1 MNELRIA
8 TRGSPLAMWQAEHV
22 RSLLRGLGIG
32 GPISLL
38 VLKTQGDLILDR
50 PLSAVG
56 GKGLFTKEIEAAL
69 LDGRADL
76 AVHSAKDL
84 PWDLPAGLTLAA
96 IPPRADVRDALIVRP
111 GLTARMPEQRGPL
124 LGLPRAV
131 RVGTSSLRRASQLR
145 HLRPDLQIVP
155 LRGNVDT
162 RLRRVQSGELDAAVL
177 ASAGLSRLGLAEH
190 ISEYL
195 DPREILP
202 ACGQGALGIE
212 CRSDDQSLLS
222 ALHRLA
228 DAEATAA
235 VQAERAFSRRLG
247 GSCHTPIGALATC
260 AINDSLLTIRGM
272 VGSLDGTRI
281 LRAERTGP
289 LDRPVELGIQ
299 LADALLAQ
307 GALALLGEALG
318 EAREPAGL
326 GAA

>member
-1 MNELRIA
+1 MNDLRIA
-8 TRGSPLAMWQAEHV
+8 TRGSPLALWQAEHV

-32 GPISLL
+32 GSISLL

-111 GLTARMPEQRGPL
+111 GLSVRGRESHGPL
-124 LGLPRAV
+124 SGLPHAV
-131 RVGTSSLRRASQLR
+131 RVGTSSLRRACQLR

-162 RLRRVQSGELDAAVL
+162 RLRRVQVGELDAAVL

-190 ISEYL
+190 IAESL
-195 DPREILP
+195 DPLEMLP

-212 CRSDDQSLLS
+212 CRSDDKSLLL

-228 DAEATAA
+228 DAGATAA

-260 AINDSLLTIRGM
+260 ATDDSLLTIRGM

-289 LDRPVELGIQ
+289 VSHPIELGAA
-299 LADALLAQ
+299 LGNELLAQ
-307 GALALLGEALG
+307 GALALLGEVAS
-318 EAREPAGL
+318 EVREPARL

>member
-8 TRGSPLAMWQAEHV
+8 TRGSPLALWQAEHV

-32 GPISLL
+32 GSISLL

-111 GLTARMPEQRGPL
+111 GLSAKGPEPRGPL
-124 LGLPRAV
+124 SRLPLAV
-131 RVGTSSLRRASQLR
+131 RVGTSSLRRACQLR

-190 ISEYL
+190 ITEYL
-195 DPREILP
+195 DPLEMVP

-212 CRSDDQSLLS
+212 CRSDDNALLS
-222 ALHRLA
+222 ELRRLA
-228 DAEATAA
+228 DAGATAA

-260 AINDSLLTIRGM
+260 AINEPRLTIRGM
-272 VGSLDGTRI
+272 VGSLDGSQI
-281 LRAERTGP
+281 LSAERVGA
-289 LDRPVELGIQ
+289 LHLSAALGIQ
-299 LADALLAQ
+299 LADELLAQ
-307 GALALLGEALG
+307 GALALLGEAAG
-318 EAREPAGL
+318 EGGEPAGL